1 MLAILGFLMMVVF
14 MFLIMSKKMSAL
26 TALVLTPIVFALLA
40 GFHFNEIGT
49 MIVDGI
55 KQVAPISVLIMFAIL
70 YFGIM
75 IDAGLFDPMIAKILK
90 LVKGDPLKIVVGTAI
105 LTMLVALDGDGTTTY
120 MITTT
125 AMLPLYLILR
135 INPLILAGI
144 AGVGMGIMNTIPWG
158 GATPRAA
165 SALGVDPSHLFSAMI
180 PVIASGFACM
190 ILMAYFLG
198 KRERKRLGI
207 IDLKGTSFGGEMAAT
222 VAEADESLKRPKLWW
237 FNLLL
242 TLVLIGFLVSGKVE
256 LSVLFILAF
265 CIALMVNYPNLEM
278 QRERI
283 SAHASNVLAIVSMIF
298 AAGVFTGI
306 LTGTKMVDEMAIS
319 LVSMIPDSM
328 GAFIPVI
335 VALTSG
341 IFTFFMP
348 NDAYFY
354 GVLPILAETAAS
366 YGIDPVEVA
375 RASIVGQPIH
385 MLSPLVPST
394 HLLVG
399 LVGVTIDAHQKFA
412 LKYAIIAV
420 IVMTAV
426 AVAVGAISLF

>member
-1 MLAILGFLMMVVF
+1 MMVVF
-14 MFLIMSKKMSAL
+14 MFLIMSKKMSVL

-40 GFHFNEIGT
+40 GFHFNEIST

-265 CIALMVNYPNLEM
+265 CIALMVNYPNLEI

-283 SAHASNVLAIVSMIF
+283 AAHASNVLAIVSMIF

-385 MLSPLVPST
+385 MLSLLVPST

>member
-1 MLAILGFLMMVVF
+1 MLAILGFLMMIVF
-14 MFLIMSKKMSAL
+14 MVLIMTKRMSVL
-26 TALVLTPIVFALLA
+26 TALVLTPIAFALIA
-40 GFHFNEIGT
+40 GFHFTEISD
-49 MIVDGI
+49 MIVKGVQ
-55 KQVAPISVLIMFAIL
+55 QVAPTAVMIMFAIL

-75 IDAGLFDPMIAKILK
+75 IDAGLFDPMVAKILK
-90 LVKGDPLKIVVGTAI
+90 IVKGDPLKIVVGTAV

-125 AMLPLYLILR
+125 AMLPLFTLLGIR
-135 INPLILAGI
+135 PIILAGI

-165 SALGVDPSHLFSAMI
+165 SALGVDPSLLFGPMI
-180 PVIASGFACM
+180 PVIGAGVLSM
-190 ILMAYFLG
+190 IVVAYFLG
-198 KRERKRLGI
+198 KSERKRLGVI
-207 IDLKGTSFGGEMAAT
+207 ELEQPIHANEMAA
-222 VAEADESLKRPKLWW
+222 ALQDDIKRPKLWW
-237 FNLLL
+237 FNLTL
-242 TLVLIGFLVSGKVE
+242 TLLLVLLLVSGKVS
-256 LSVLFILAF
+256 LTVLFVLAF
-265 CIALMVNYPNLEM
+265 CVAIIVNYPNLEQ

-283 SAHASNVLAIVSMIF
+283 AAHSTNVLAIASMIF

-319 LVSMIPDSM
+319 IVSAIPEQL
-328 GAFIPVI
+328 GGFIPVI

-354 GVLPILAETAAS
+354 GVLPILSETAAA
-366 YGIDPVEVA
+366 YGVDKIEIA
-375 RASIVGQPIH
+375 RASIIGQPIH

-399 LVGVTIDAHQKFA
+399 LVGVSLDQHQKFGM
-412 LKYAIIAV
+412 KWAV
-420 IVMTAV
+420 LAVVSMTVMAV
-426 AVAVGAISLF
+426 LIGAISIW